1 MHTIG
6 EKKIQSVDR
15 NRNRYRQDR
24 NQSKKKTKESRILF
38 KSMPR
43 LKVSMYSH
51 QNDDKIYRIS
61 TTEENRNR
69 GKERAREK
77 KQYGNNVL

>member
-6 EKKIQSVDR
+6 EKKIQSVD
-15 NRNRYRQDR
+15 RNRYRQDR

-38 KSMPR
+38 KSIPR

-51 QNDDKIYRIS
+51 QNDEYRLQKK
-61 TTEENRNR
+61 TEIEEK
-69 GKERAREK
+69 GEQEKK